1 MKEVLIITDE
11 KRSSINQ
18 CFALF
23 DNLKEKKKIGFKHEI
38 IKRKLIHE
46 LPNSL
51 IYLYLIIKSFFNE
64 KRSYNVDCII
74 SCGRI
79 SAPYSLIL
87 KKMIKCKNIH
97 ILDPYF
103 YRQSFDKIILP
114 SHDVKKDTDLKNV
127 IETIG
132 TLVKKEKFLKSKI
145 KELNKLNFA
154 KKILTCFIGGDGKSS
169 RFSESDIYDFIKRI
183 NNIKPDYAV
192 VYCLSR
198 RTSENIKNLISKNK
212 RENHF
217 LFDYKGINPYWYL
230 INRSSL
236 FIVTQDSVSMISD
249 SISTGKPVYL
259 LKVSHVKEKI
269 KKFSDTLISKNIV
282 RFFDGKIQ
290 FYKYK
295 PLNESSRVSKIIKNL
310 F

>member
-11 KRSSINQ
+11 KKSSINQ

-23 DNLKEKKKIGFKHEI
+23 DHLKENKKIEFKHEI
-38 IKRKLIHE
+38 INRKLIHE

-51 IYLYLIIKSFFNE
+51 IYFYLRIKSFFNE
-64 KRSYNVDCII
+64 EKSDNVDCII

-87 KKMIKCKNIH
+87 KKKIKCRNIH

-103 YRQSFDKIILP
+103 YRQGFDKIILP
-114 SHDVKKDTDLKNV
+114 SHDVNKNTKLNNV
-127 IETIG
+127 IEIIG
-132 TLVKKEKFLKSKI
+132 TFVKKEKFLKLKI
-145 KELNKLNFA
+145 QRFNKLNSE

-169 RFSESDIYDFIKRI
+169 KFSENDIYDFIKRI
-183 NNIKPDYAV
+183 NNIKPDYEV

-198 RTSENIKNLISKNK
+198 RTSKNTKDLILKNK
-212 RENHF
+212 RKNHF
-217 LFDYKGINPYWYL
+217 LFDYNGMNPYWYL
-230 INRSSL
+230 IKRSSL

-249 SISTGKPVYL
+249 SISTGKPVFI
-259 LKVSHVKEKI
+259 LKVSQVKEKI
-269 KKFSDTLISKNIV
+269 KNFSDMLISKNIV
-282 RFFDGKIQ
+282 KLFDGKMES
-290 FYKYK
+290 YKYK
-295 PLNESSRVSKIIKNL
+295 PLNESSRVSKIIKEL